1 MGRLHERVP
10 VGRSCSATSSRCC
23 LRGVC
28 GTEGQTCVAETV
40 PGGMPAP
47 ESSGGGAGGL
57 GGRGVSWPTSSGTM
71 DGIHGGKIRWKSVE
85 MTSGGGRGS
94 RAGRGDDSS
103 RAKASDDSGTPGRRL
118 LSAAMRQ
125 VAAHSGGHLPA
136 HSILRKSQGGDP
148 KVVARARASDAHD
161 DLVARF
167 APRLQARQPFHLIA
181 TLACHTS

>member
-1 MGRLHERVP
+1 MAARRVVDRFGDP
-10 VGRSCSATSSRCC
+10 GSAPGAAGGEAGAGGGADEWDDFTNASPWEELQRDVEQVLLAWG
-23 LRGVC
+23 LRNRGAV
-28 GTEGQTCVAETV
+28 TCVAETV

-118 LSAAMRQ
+118 
-125 VAAHSGGHLPA
+125 
-136 HSILRKSQGGDP
+136 
-148 KVVARARASDAHD
+148 
-161 DLVARF
+161 
-167 APRLQARQPFHLIA
+167 
-181 TLACHTS
+181 